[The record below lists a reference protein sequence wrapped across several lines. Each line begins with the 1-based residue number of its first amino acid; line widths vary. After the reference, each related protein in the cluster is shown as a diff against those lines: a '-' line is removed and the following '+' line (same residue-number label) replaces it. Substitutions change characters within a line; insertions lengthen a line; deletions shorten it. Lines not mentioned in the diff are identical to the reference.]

1 MTPSLAPTNITTFI
15 FDCFGVVCEPAM
27 YGWYRDHRLVHG
39 FIDENLEAVFRE
51 FDLGNV
57 SEEEIVT
64 YFSKYEGVGSPKE
77 KIAEEIDG
85 YLKID
90 VGLVLLIKKLRR
102 NGFKTALLSN
112 ANHTFFD
119 RKVYTTYPEFKNL
132 FDEIVISSAVGMVKP
147 NADIYEYTL
156 EKMNSAAAESLFID
170 DSAVNVEA
178 AIRLGM
184 KGFLYTEADS
194 FTQHLP
200 TIGIRLD
207 EQEGV

>member
-15 FDCFGVVCEPAM
+15 FDCFGVICEPAM
-27 YGWYRDHRLVHG
+27 FGWYRDHRLVHG
-39 FIDENLEAVFRE
+39 FIDENLEAIFRE
-51 FDLGNV
+51 FDLGKV
-57 SEEEIVT
+57 SEEDIAT
-64 YFSKYEGVGSPKE
+64 YFSKYDGINSSKE

-119 RKVYTTYPEFKNL
+119 RKVYTTYPEFKQL
-132 FDEIVISSAVGMVKP
+132 FDAIVISSSVGMVKP

-156 EKMNSAAAESLFID
+156 GKMNSTAAESLFID
-170 DSAVNVEA
+170 DSSANVEA
-178 AIRLGM
+178 AIQLGM
-184 KGFLYTEADS
+184 QGFLYTEMPS
-194 FTQHLP
+194 FAQHLQA
-200 TIGIRLD
+200 L
-207 EQEGV
+207 GVTLHE